1 MTAIPGASF
10 TEPAT
15 AADAWA
21 GDMRGITL
29 DRPRVI
35 VDVNLLLRD
44 GDSILLGL
52 RRAGFAAGM
61 YSPPAGHL
69 ELGESVRDALIR
81 ETREEI
87 GITITPGD
95 ARFVQVM
102 HDAYGIG
109 RMAFFF
115 EARTW
120 TGNIT
125 NREPDKCGELR
136 WFPLGALPEALMVCR
151 PARCRSCRPSADRS
165 CGGATAGRPA
175 VAWLSGDGVPGVR
188 GARCRASLR
197 C

>member
-1 MTAIPGASF
+1 MTPTPGASF
-10 TEPAT
+10 AGPAT
-15 AADAWA
+15 VAAARA
-21 GDMRGITL
+21 GDLSGITL

-52 RRAGFAAGM
+52 RRGGFAAGM

-81 ETREEI
+81 ETREETA
-87 GITITPGD
+87 ITIAPDD

-102 HDAYGIG
+102 HNAYGIG

-120 TGNIT
+120 SGDIT
-125 NREPDKCGELR
+125 NCEPDKCEELR
-136 WFPLGALPEALMVCR
+136 WFPLDCLPEAAMVPYIR
-151 PARCRSCRPSADRS
+151 DAIAFY
-165 CGGATAGRPA
+165 AAGSTPELTLYG
-175 VAWLSGDGVPGVR
+175 W
-188 GARCRASLR
+188 
-197 C
+197 

>member
-1 MTAIPGASF
+1 MTGILGASF

-15 AADAWA
+15 VADARG
-21 GDMRGITL
+21 GDLSGITL

-44 GDSILLGL
+44 GGSILLGL
-52 RRAGFAAGM
+52 RCGGFAAGM

-69 ELGESVRDALIR
+69 ELGESVRDALSR

-87 GITITPGD
+87 GITIAPDD

-102 HDAYGIG
+102 HNAYGIG

-120 TGNIT
+120 SGEIANC
-125 NREPDKCGELR
+125 EPDKCKELR
-136 WFPLGALPEALMVCR
+136 WFPLDRLPEAMMVPYIR
-151 PARCRSCRPSADRS
+151 DAIASYAAGSAPELTLH
-165 CGGATAGRPA
+165 G
-175 VAWLSGDGVPGVR
+175 W
-188 GARCRASLR
+188 
-197 C
+197 

>member
-15 AADAWA
+15 AADARA
-21 GDMRGITL
+21 GDLRGITL

-52 RRAGFAAGM
+52 RRGGFAAGM

-87 GITITPGD
+87 GIIIAPDD

-102 HDAYGIG
+102 HNAYGIG

-120 TGNIT
+120 TGNIA

-136 WFPLGALPEALMVCR
+136 WFPLGALPGALMVPYIR
-151 PARCRSCRPSADRS
+151 DAIASYA
-165 CGGATAGRPA
+165 AGNPPELTLYG
-175 VAWLSGDGVPGVR
+175 W
-188 GARCRASLR
+188 
-197 C
+197 

>member
-15 AADAWA
+15 AADARA
-21 GDMRGITL
+21 GDLRGITL

-52 RRAGFAAGM
+52 RRGGFAAGM

-87 GITITPGD
+87 GITIAPGD

-102 HDAYGIG
+102 LVPAQ
-109 RMAFFF
+109 
-115 EARTW
+115 
-120 TGNIT
+120 
-125 NREPDKCGELR
+125 
-136 WFPLGALPEALMVCR
+136 R
-151 PARCRSCRPSADRS
+151 PAQGTHGPLHPRRDRLLRRRKPSGTHSLRLVTPLPARGRRSAECALGP
-165 CGGATAGRPA
+165 
-175 VAWLSGDGVPGVR
+175 V
-188 GARCRASLR
+188 RASAAVTVAPVRSFLSALDP
-197 C
+197 CPQTGSA